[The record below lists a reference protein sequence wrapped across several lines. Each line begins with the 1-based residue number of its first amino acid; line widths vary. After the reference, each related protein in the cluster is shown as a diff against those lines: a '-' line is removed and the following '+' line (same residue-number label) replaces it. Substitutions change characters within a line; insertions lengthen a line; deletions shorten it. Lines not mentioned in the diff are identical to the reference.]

1 MLFPSKTLDRA
12 ICMGAACTLLALV
25 FFVPHQLEGQTSIR
39 LLPQIGAYTPASD
52 LGEVRENGETRFSAG
67 RRSSS
72 LAWGLG
78 LEAGPRDSG
87 TSIRGHMGYGT
98 NAEIPVWGFECGNCS
113 ARSTL
118 LTGSVTA
125 VLRPVPRL
133 VLVQPYL
140 LVGAGVKRYDFDVR
154 NADGDA
160 WRRVFRDQTRAAA
173 QAGVGLEASLLGL
186 RTQWELNGHV
196 SRYRAG
202 SDQDASLQ
210 TDLFLTL
217 SIPLGG

>member
-1 MLFPSKTLDRA
+1 MFFHSKTLDRA
-12 ICMGAACTLLALV
+12 MRMGAAGTLLALAS
-25 FFVPHQLEGQTSIR
+25 FIPQQLEGQTSVR
-39 LLPQIGAYTPASD
+39 LLPQIGAYTSASD

-78 LEAGPRDSG
+78 LEAGPRQSG
-87 TSIRGHMGYGT
+87 MSIRAHMGYGT

-118 LTGSVTA
+118 LTGSVAA
-125 VLRPVPRL
+125 VFRPVPRL
-133 VLVQPYL
+133 VLVQPYF

-154 NADGDA
+154 NADGEA
-160 WRRVFRDQTRAAA
+160 WRRVFRDQTRPAA
-173 QAGVGLEASLLGL
+173 QAGVGLEASILRL

-196 SRYRAG
+196 SRYRGG
-202 SDQDASLQ
+202 SDEDASLQ